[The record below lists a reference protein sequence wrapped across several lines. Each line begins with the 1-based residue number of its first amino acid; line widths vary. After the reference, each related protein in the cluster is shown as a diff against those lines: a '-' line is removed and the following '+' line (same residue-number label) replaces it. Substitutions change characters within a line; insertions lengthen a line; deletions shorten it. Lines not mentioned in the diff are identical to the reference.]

1 MLTSIKHS
9 VRLFRIGLTL
19 ARHDALF
26 GLEALDVSPVIT
38 TICKWLARQ
47 NVDARPGKRLTLAF
61 EELGPTFIK
70 LGQALST
77 RPDLVGEDIAR
88 DLSELRDNIPP
99 FDSKTARHIVEAEF
113 ERPLTELFSQFDDK
127 PIAAASIAQVHRA
140 VTIEG
145 KDVAVKILRPDIAD
159 AFARDMKLLYWLADI
174 VQRRLPSWR
183 RLKPVESVKIFA
195 DSLRFELDLRYEAAA
210 CEELKENTAH
220 DEGFYVPQID
230 WQRTSQRVLTS
241 EWIHGISAG
250 DVDALKAANIDLPK
264 LVEYAA
270 SAFFNQVFRDGFFH
284 ADMHPGNLFVLPD
297 GRLAVVD
304 FGIMGRIDR
313 ESQLYLAEIL
323 WGFLQGDYLKVAQRH
338 IDAGYVPKHQS
349 VEMFAQA
356 CRAIA
361 QPILGKPLH
370 EISVAKLLGQLFQ
383 VADTFEMET
392 QPQLLLLQ
400 KTMML
405 AEGVGRSLNPQVNMW
420 KMAEPL
426 IAQWA
431 RANLSPQ
438 ARVKAAAADTFEA
451 LQRLPY
457 VLQKAEAIV
466 TRVHDGGISL
476 HPDTVALM
484 RSNRRTTRLW
494 LAVAWCA
501 LGLAATWMAL
511 EWL

>member
-1 MLTSIKHS
+1 MFTSVKHS
-9 VRLFRIGLTL
+9 YRLFRIGLTL

-26 GLEALDVSPVIT
+26 GLEALDISPVIT
-38 TICKWLARQ
+38 NMCKWLARQ
-47 NVDARPGKRLTLAF
+47 NVDARPGRRLTLAF

-88 DLSELRDNIPP
+88 DLADLRDNLPP
-99 FDSKTARHIVEAEF
+99 FDSKIARAIVEAEF
-113 ERPLTELFSQFDDK
+113 ECKLTDLFSHFDDK
-127 PIAAASIAQVHRA
+127 PIAAASIAQVHYATTTAGR
-140 VTIEG
+140 E
-145 KDVAVKILRPDIAD
+145 VAVKILRPDIEA
-159 AFARDMKLLYWLADI
+159 AFARDMKLLYWLAEI
-174 VQRRLPSWR
+174 AQRRMPSWR

-210 CEELKENTAH
+210 CAELKENTAN
-220 DEGFYVPQID
+220 DKGFYVPEID
-230 WQRTSQRVLTS
+230 WQRTSHRVLTS
-241 EWIHGISAG
+241 ERIKGISVG
-250 DVDALKAANIDLPK
+250 DVAALKAANIDLAK
-264 LVEYAA
+264 LVEYA
-270 SAFFNQVFRDGFFH
+270 SQAFFNQVFRDGFFH
-284 ADMHPGNLFVLPD
+284 ADLHPGNLFVLPD
-297 GRLAVVD
+297 NTLAVVD

-323 WGFLQGDYLKVAQRH
+323 WAFLQGDYLKVAQRH

-349 VEMFAQA
+349 VELFAQA

-361 QPILGKPLH
+361 QPILDKPLH

-420 KMAEPL
+420 KMAEPM
-426 IAQWA
+426 IADWA
-431 RANLSPQ
+431 RAHLSPQ
-438 ARVKAAAADTFEA
+438 ARVKAAASDTFEA
-451 LQRLPY
+451 LQRLPT
-457 VLQKAEAIV
+457 LLKQAEAIV
-466 TRVHDGGISL
+466 SRVHDGGISL

-484 RSNRRTTRLW
+484 RSNRRVNRMW
-494 LAVAWCA
+494 LTFAWCA
-501 LGLAATWMAL
+501 LGLAAAVVAL